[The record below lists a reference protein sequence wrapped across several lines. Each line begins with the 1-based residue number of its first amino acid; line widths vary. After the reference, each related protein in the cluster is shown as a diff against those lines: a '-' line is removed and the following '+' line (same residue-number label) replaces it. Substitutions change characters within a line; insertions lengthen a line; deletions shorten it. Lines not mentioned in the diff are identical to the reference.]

1 MNVGIIGVGLMG
13 HGIAR
18 NVLMRGRFPL
28 VFLDHPG
35 NQPVDDLIELG
46 AKSCKTAGEVAAS
59 SDVVILCVTGSPQV
73 EEVLTGKGGVL
84 AALRQ
89 GTVVVDC
96 STSMPDSTLRM
107 AEAVRKAGGEFLDA
121 PMTRLAKQAHEGTL
135 NLLVGGD
142 EAVLAKV
149 RPVLASFT
157 ENVAHVGPT
166 GFGHRMKLL
175 HNFVSIG
182 SMALLA
188 EAAAHAADAGVDPH
202 VFVDVLAKGGGAGVA
217 LERMRPMITAGD
229 SSNVPFSIDNARKDI
244 DYYRTMASGSGAST
258 AIADGVAGVI
268 LPAVKEGHGRGYTPD
283 LLRFLRRKAKA

>member
-28 VFLDHPG
+28 LFLDHPG

-46 AKSCKTAGEVAAS
+46 AKSCKTAGEVAAA

-96 STSMPDSTLRM
+96 STSMPESTLRM
-107 AEAVRKAGGEFLDA
+107 AEAVRNAGGEFLDA

-157 ENVAHVGPT
+157 ENVAHVGPL

-182 SMALLA
+182 CMALLA
-188 EAAAHAADAGVDPH
+188 EAAAHAADAGVDPN
-202 VFVDVLAKGGGAGVA
+202 VFADVLAKGGGAGVA

-244 DYYRTMASGSGAST
+244 DYYRAMASAAGAST
-258 AIADGVAGVI
+258 AIADGIAGVI
-268 LPAVKEGHGRGYTPD
+268 LPAVKEGNGRAYTPD
-283 LLRFLRRKAKA
+283 LLRFLRRKAPA

>member
-46 AKSCKTAGEVAAS
+46 AKSCKTAGEVASA

-84 AALRQ
+84 AALRR

-107 AEAVRKAGGEFLDA
+107 AEAVKNAGGEFLDA

-142 EAVLAKV
+142 QAVLAKV

-157 ENVAHVGPT
+157 ENVAHVGPL

-182 SMALLA
+182 CMALLA
-188 EAAAHAADAGVDPH
+188 EAAAHAADAGVDPD

-244 DYYRTMASGSGAST
+244 DYYRAMASGSGAST

-283 LLRFLRRKAKA
+283 LLRFLRRMAPA